1 MACTLSG
8 GAIIGGVRSPRS
20 WVPVL
25 GWCAATLSSVALASF
40 AMLPVFRTV
49 TPDESALVT
58 VDQVRDSG
66 VSEQLP
72 LPTQPT
78 PAVSQL
84 SEPTATTSSPSPSPS
99 KTGKKSKAPSG
110 KAPSSPAA
118 TTTAPKSPAPATTTK
133 DGWTVTTNAAGQESY
148 VKSFRVEGGTTVIR
162 MTENKVELVT
172 ATPSD
177 GYQVQTVQNE
187 PDNLAVYFNEPNHSF
202 VIHAVW
208 FNDAPFV
215 EVSEIGG

>member
-1 MACTLSG
+1 M
-8 GAIIGGVRSPRS
+8 
-20 WVPVL
+20 L

-40 AMLPVFRTV
+40 AMLPVLRTV

-58 VDQVRDSG
+58 VDQLRDSG

-72 LPTQPT
+72 LPTTPT

-84 SEPTATTSSPSPSPS
+84 SEPAPTTSSPSPS
-99 KTGKKSKAPSG
+99 KTGKKTKAPSG
-110 KAPSSPAA
+110 KAPTSP
-118 TTTAPKSPAPATTTK
+118 PAPATTTSAPKAPAPATTNK
-133 DGWTVTTNAAGQESY
+133 DGWTVTTNAAGEQTY

-162 MTENKVELVT
+162 MTEDKVKLVT

-177 GYQVQTVQNE
+177 GYEVQTVQNE